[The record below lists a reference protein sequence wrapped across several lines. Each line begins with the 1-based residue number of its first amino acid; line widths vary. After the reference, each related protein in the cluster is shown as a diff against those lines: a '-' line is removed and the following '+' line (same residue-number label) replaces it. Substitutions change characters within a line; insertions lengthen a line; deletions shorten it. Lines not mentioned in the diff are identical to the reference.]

1 MSKYEVTWKKTGVT
15 DITAICYS
23 CLEVKIRTIY
33 NRSYKFRSLVKI
45 LTTNNKTAYQQNT
58 RFLLVCPV
66 SEDVFQPLM
75 LHDSVI
81 NLCNWPVPLSVGAPW
96 RIPDQCLWLHRWLEL
111 SFPWWTCLTSWNTV
125 VSANDKRPGEQTLK
139 VVQVKFIPIHTL
151 HTSAPS
157 FSDTDFNTTLSFYTY
172 VYTFLYIFCARVN
185 SWFI

>member
-23 CLEVKIRTIY
+23 CLEVKIRNIY

-81 NLCNWPVPLSVGAPW
+81 NLCN
-96 RIPDQCLWLHRWLEL
+96 
-111 SFPWWTCLTSWNTV
+111 
-125 VSANDKRPGEQTLK
+125 
-139 VVQVKFIPIHTL
+139 
-151 HTSAPS
+151 
-157 FSDTDFNTTLSFYTY
+157 
-172 VYTFLYIFCARVN
+172 
-185 SWFI
+185 